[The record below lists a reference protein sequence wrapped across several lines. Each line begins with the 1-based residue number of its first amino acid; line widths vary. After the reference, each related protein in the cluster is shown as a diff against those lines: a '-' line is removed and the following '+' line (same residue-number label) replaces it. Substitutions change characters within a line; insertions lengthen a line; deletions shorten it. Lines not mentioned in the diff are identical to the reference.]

1 MKYMAILPATLDW
14 VGNVTAPGIIA
25 SGSLALQ
32 ILLAS
37 MAILSVELWRIHGKM
52 Q

>member
-1 MKYMAILPATLDW
+1 MKYMALLPATLDW
-14 VGNVTAPGIIA
+14 VSKATAPGIIA

-37 MAILSVELWRIHGKM
+37 MAILSVELWRLHGKLR
-52 Q
+52 